1 MQVKPAGVPEAIDVA
16 VVAPALALRAG
27 LHALLS
33 DMEGIEVVAE
43 AAALAELDPF
53 PPGVDI
59 LILAGGESAGEET
72 GLVMNTDEVAIL
84 WLADELQQS
93 ARLFPESLSHARGIL
108 PLEATA
114 EELHAAIRALAEGL
128 WVGAPA
134 LIETLLGGPS
144 KQVDPDTEP
153 LIEPLTER
161 EVEVLGWLAQGLA
174 NKQIAVRWAS
184 ANTPSNSM
192 SRRSTPSWALP
203 AGQKPYGRVY
213 TGDWLCYKDL
223 NGSRRHFRSKA
234 SGISSKRKVAAISQP
249 LFRDCP
255 CLVLGLDI

>member
-1 MQVKPAGVPEAIDVA
+1 MSLDRDIPEQVQVKPAASPEAIDVA

-33 DMEGIEVVAE
+33 GMEGIEVVAE

-53 PPGVDI
+53 PPGVDL
-59 LILAGGESAGEET
+59 LILAGGEGGGEEAE
-72 GLVMNTDEVAIL
+72 LVMNTDEVAIL
-84 WLADELQQS
+84 WLAADVQQS

-134 LIETLLGGPS
+134 LVGALFGGPS
-144 KQVDPDTEP
+144 KQVDPDAEP

-174 NKQIAVRWAS
+174 NKQIAVQ
-184 ANTPSNSM
+184 
-192 SRRSTPSWALP
+192 L
-203 AGQKPYGRVY
+203 
-213 TGDWLCYKDL
+213 
-223 NGSRRHFRSKA
+223 
-234 SGISSKRKVAAISQP
+234 GISEHTVKFHVSAIYAKLGATSRTEAVRQGVH
-249 LFRDCP
+249 RG
-255 CLVLGLDI
+255 LVVL